1 MFGKNEGTTNKN
13 NNINPDSINRIVAG
27 TIIKGDIESDSII
40 RIDGRL
46 EGSIKTKNKLVVG
59 ETGIIDGDVICENA
73 DIFGTIKG
81 QINVSELLSLK
92 STAKLTG
99 DIISNKLAIEP
110 GAQFSGSC
118 SMGAVIKD
126 IKHGDKSQQK
136 EKSVTDNQP
145 MVPFSQ

>member
-1 MFGKNEGTTNKN
+1 MFGKNEGNTNKN

-27 TIIKGDIESDSII
+27 TTIKGDIESDSII

-46 EGSIKTKNKLVVG
+46 EGSIKTKSKLVVG

-136 EKSVTDNQP
+136 EKSA
-145 MVPFSQ
+145 

>member
-1 MFGKNEGTTNKN
+1 MFGKNEGNTNKN

-27 TIIKGDIESDSII
+27 TTIKGDIESDSII

-46 EGSIKTKNKLVVG
+46 EGSIRTKSKLVVG
-59 ETGIIDGDVICENA
+59 ETGIIDGDVVCENA

-136 EKSVTDNQP
+136 EKSA
-145 MVPFSQ
+145 

>member
-1 MFGKNEGTTNKN
+1 MFGKNEGNTNKN

-27 TIIKGDIESDSII
+27 TTIKGDIDSDSII

-46 EGSIKTKNKLVVG
+46 EGSIKTKSKLVVG

-136 EKSVTDNQP
+136 EKSA
-145 MVPFSQ
+145 

>member
-1 MFGKNEGTTNKN
+1 MFGKNESNTNKN

-27 TIIKGDIESDSII
+27 TTIKGDIDSDSII

-46 EGSIKTKNKLVVG
+46 EGSIKTKSKLVVG

-73 DIFGTIKG
+73 DVFGTIKG

-136 EKSVTDNQP
+136 EKSA
-145 MVPFSQ
+145 

>member
-1 MFGKNEGTTNKN
+1 M
-13 NNINPDSINRIVAG
+13 
-27 TIIKGDIESDSII
+27 
-40 RIDGRL
+40 
-46 EGSIKTKNKLVVG
+46 
-59 ETGIIDGDVICENA
+59 ICENA
-73 DIFGTIKG
+73 DVFGTIKG

-136 EKSVTDNQP
+136 EKSA
-145 MVPFSQ
+145 

>member
-46 EGSIKTKNKLVVG
+46 EGSIKTKSKLVVG

-136 EKSVTDNQP
+136 EKSA
-145 MVPFSQ
+145 

>member
-136 EKSVTDNQP
+136 EKSA
-145 MVPFSQ
+145 